1 MSIWVRKIYKYAYA
15 YYMNW
20 SYLENMTA
28 LQMKPL
34 DETTWDEDYEPIL
47 TDLSGLPWAF
57 SSKEEAKE
65 SVIDILIVLEHE
77 IMRL

>member
-1 MSIWVRKIYKYAYA
+1 M
-15 YYMNW
+15 
-20 SYLENMTA
+20 
-28 LQMKPL
+28 
-34 DETTWDEDYEPIL
+34 TWDEDYEPIL